1 MLAWPQSQGLSSVVA
16 VRVHAA
22 LLRATLLRAALVRA
36 AQELPLR
43 LHINEESLMSGR
55 TRLTSATGRMIQGW
69 QWQ

>member
-1 MLAWPQSQGLSSVVA
+1 MRTWLQSRGLSSVVA

-22 LLRATLLRAALVRA
+22 LDRAALVRA

-43 LHINEESLMSGR
+43 LHIYEESLMSGR
-55 TRLTSATGRMIQGW
+55 TRPAPAAGRMIQRW